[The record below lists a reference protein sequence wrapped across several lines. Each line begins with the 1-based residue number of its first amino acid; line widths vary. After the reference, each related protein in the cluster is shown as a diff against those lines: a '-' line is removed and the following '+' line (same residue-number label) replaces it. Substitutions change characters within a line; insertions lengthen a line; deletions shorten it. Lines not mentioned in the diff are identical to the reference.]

1 MPSLITILI
10 LGFLLGMRHATDTD
24 HVVAIGTI
32 TARQKSVKSSMAVG
46 GLWGIGHS
54 AMVTVVGILII
65 FLHLNI
71 PARVGTMLEFMVG
84 MMLVIL
90 GVINIFQTIR
100 LPTVHRHEHSHG
112 GKTHTHTHFHLIRPF
127 VVGSVHGLAGSA
139 AIALLILAT
148 INNSIYAIYYLLIFN
163 LGVIVGMMIV
173 TTLIGASLVYVKNKI
188 NDLNKY
194 FVLGSGIISFIFGIY
209 VMYQNG
215 F

>member
-1 MPSLITILI
+1 MPSLITVLI

-24 HVVAIGTI
+24 HVIAIGTI

-54 AMVTVVGILII
+54 AMVTVIGILII

-71 PARVGTMLEFMVG
+71 PARIGTMLEFSVG

-90 GVINIFQTIR
+90 VVINIFQTIR
-100 LPTVHRHEHSHG
+100 IPTLHRHEHSHG

-148 INNSIYAIYYLLIFN
+148 INNSAYAIYYLLIFN
-163 LGVIVGMMIV
+163 VGVIVGMMII
-173 TTLIGASLVYVKNKI
+173 TTLIGASLVYAGNKLD
-188 NDLNKY
+188 NLNKY

>member
-71 PARVGTMLEFMVG
+71 PARVGTMLEFSVG

-90 GVINIFQTIR
+90 GVINLFGVIKI
-100 LPTVHRHEHSHG
+100 PVVHKHEHSHRE
-112 GKTHTHTHFHLIRPF
+112 KTHSHLHFHFIRPLL
-127 VVGSVHGLAGSA
+127 VGSVHGLAGSA

-148 INNSIYAIYYLLIFN
+148 INNSAYAIYYLLIFN
-163 LGVIVGMMIV
+163 VGVIVGMMII
-173 TTLIGASLVYVKNKI
+173 TTLIGASLVYARNKLD
-188 NDLNKY
+188 NLNKY
-194 FVLGSGIISFIFGIY
+194 FVLGSGIISFVFGLY
-209 VMYQNG
+209 VMYQYRL
-215 F
+215 

>member
-54 AMVTVVGILII
+54 AMVTVVGILIM

-71 PARVGTMLEFMVG
+71 SVRIGTIIEFSVG
-84 MMLVIL
+84 MMLVTL
-90 GVINIFQTIR
+90 GVINLFGVIKI
-100 LPTVHRHEHSHG
+100 PVVHKHEHSHG
-112 GKTHTHTHFHLIRPF
+112 EKTHSHLHFHFIRPLL
-127 VVGSVHGLAGSA
+127 VGSVHGLAGSA

-148 INNSIYAIYYLLIFN
+148 INNSAYAIYYLLIFN
-163 LGVIVGMMIV
+163 VGVIVGMMII
-173 TTLIGASLVYVKNKI
+173 TTLIGASLVYARNKLD
-188 NDLNKY
+188 NLNKY
-194 FVLGSGIISFIFGIY
+194 FVLGSGIISFVFGLY
-209 VMYQNG
+209 VMYQYRL
-215 F
+215 

>member
-1 MPSLITILI
+1 
-10 LGFLLGMRHATDTD
+10 MRHATDTD

-54 AMVTVVGILII
+54 AMVTVIGILII

-71 PARVGTMLEFMVG
+71 PARIGTMLEFSVG

-100 LPTVHRHEHSHG
+100 IPTVHRHEHSHG

-148 INNSIYAIYYLLIFN
+148 INNSAYAIYYLLIFN
-163 LGVIVGMMIV
+163 VGVIVGMMII
-173 TTLIGASLVYVKNKI
+173 TTLIGVSLVYVKNKI

-194 FVLGSGIISFIFGIY
+194 FVLGSGIISFIFGLY
-209 VMYQNG
+209 VMYQNR

>member
-71 PARVGTMLEFMVG
+71 PVRIGTMLEFSVG

-163 LGVIVGMMIV
+163 VGVIVGMMII
-173 TTLIGASLVYVKNKI
+173 TTLIGASLVNAGNKLD
-188 NDLNKY
+188 NLNKY
-194 FVLGSGIISFIFGIY
+194 FVLGSGIISFIFGLY
-209 VMYQNG
+209 VMYQNR

>member
-1 MPSLITILI
+1 MPSLITVLI

-24 HVVAIGTI
+24 HVIAIGTI

-54 AMVTVVGILII
+54 AMVTVIGILII

-71 PARVGTMLEFMVG
+71 PARIGTMLEFSVG

-100 LPTVHRHEHSHG
+100 IPTVHRHEHSHG

-148 INNSIYAIYYLLIFN
+148 INNSAYAIYYLLIFN
-163 LGVIVGMMIV
+163 VGVIVGMMII
-173 TTLIGASLVYVKNKI
+173 TTLIGVSLVYVKNKI

-194 FVLGSGIISFIFGIY
+194 FVLGSGIISFIFGLY
-209 VMYQNG
+209 VMYQNR

>member
-54 AMVTVVGILII
+54 AMVTVVGILIM

-71 PARVGTMLEFMVG
+71 SVRIGTIIEFSVG
-84 MMLVIL
+84 MMLVTL
-90 GVINIFQTIR
+90 GVINLFGVIKI
-100 LPTVHRHEHSHG
+100 PVVHKHEHSHG
-112 GKTHTHTHFHLIRPF
+112 EKTHSHLHFHFIRPLL
-127 VVGSVHGLAGSA
+127 VGSVHGLAGSA

-148 INNSIYAIYYLLIFN
+148 INNSAYAIYYLLIFN
-163 LGVIVGMMIV
+163 VGVIVGMMII
-173 TTLIGASLVYVKNKI
+173 TTLIGASLVYARNKLD
-188 NDLNKY
+188 NLNKY
-194 FVLGSGIISFIFGIY
+194 FVLGSGIISFVFGLY
-209 VMYQNG
+209 VMYQNR